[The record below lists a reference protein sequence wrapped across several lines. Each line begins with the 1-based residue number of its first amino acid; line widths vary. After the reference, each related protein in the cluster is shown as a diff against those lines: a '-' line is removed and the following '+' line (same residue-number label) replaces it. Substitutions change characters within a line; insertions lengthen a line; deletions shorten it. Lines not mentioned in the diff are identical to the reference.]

1 VSLTKNPRG
10 EVSVGTAAK
19 VATFAHQFFPG
30 MVESMMTRQ
39 TRKAAACHANNG
51 SSDNRDGDA

>member
-1 VSLTKNPRG
+1 VSLTKNPRD
-10 EVSVGTAAK
+10 EVSIGTAAK

-30 MVESMMTRQ
+30 MVESMITRQ

-51 SSDNRDGDA
+51 SSDNRDEDA